1 MLLKTYLFAST
12 NDGDT
17 IGSMIKRRV
26 KKNWPRWKSGPQPK
40 LTAYEKVKYL
50 YLLIF
55 YFKGRHRNYPIFI
68 YFVKHS
74 PKSALFSDH
83 YKKANHSFGVM

>member
-1 MLLKTYLFAST
+1 MLVHNAECDETIKMLLKTYLFAST

-50 YLLIF
+50 
-55 YFKGRHRNYPIFI
+55 
-68 YFVKHS
+68 
-74 PKSALFSDH
+74 
-83 YKKANHSFGVM
+83 